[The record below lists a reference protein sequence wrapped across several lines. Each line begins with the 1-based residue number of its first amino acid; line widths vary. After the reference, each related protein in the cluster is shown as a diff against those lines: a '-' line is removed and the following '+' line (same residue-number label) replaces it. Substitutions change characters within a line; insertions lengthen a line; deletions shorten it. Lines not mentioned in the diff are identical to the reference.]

1 MSTKIYNA
9 YKFKENLST
18 EELNNTINLWR
29 KMCKTIVEK
38 EYAKIILRKYTSLI
52 DMKLIYGDKK
62 INELLELN
70 KEKPNM
76 IQILTALKNE
86 KYRELLFYIHMYYSD
101 IINKES
107 QSHIKNILT
116 CEMTIHPLKNKT
128 IFMLFGNQNLINM
141 IEQQDIVKDYHYQN
155 QTDKPD
161 EISDKEWDERCMD
174 WNDAIGP
181 DYIPINHGLSAT
193 IINKN
198 DDEFSFLNQY
208 TKVNGISEDLFPT
221 IKQRIQSVLDMSEPP
236 DAPNTNKY
244 SEWSKYTKSE
254 TYITWKSEKTKEFL
268 SILPKNMTELFK
280 EQCSK

>member
-9 YKFKENLST
+9 YKFKENLSIK
-18 EELNNTINLWR
+18 ELNNTINLWR

-86 KYRELLFYIHMYYSD
+86 KYRELLFFIHMYYSD

-116 CEMTIHPLKNKT
+116 CKMTIHPLENKT

-141 IEQQDIVKDYHYQN
+141 IEQQDIVEDYHYQN

-161 EISDKEWDERCMD
+161 EISEKEWNERCMD

-193 IINKN
+193 LINK
-198 DDEFSFLNQY
+198 DDNEFSFLNQY
-208 TKVNGISEDLFPT
+208 TTVNGISEDLFPT

-236 DAPNTNKY
+236 DAPNTTKY